1 LKTAKKSAQT
11 VFTNYRRLVL
21 VSDDSV
27 REVTEAFPR
36 YDFRTL
42 VSPAAA
48 TMVQLP
54 NRDGPGIY
62 IVVPRRSVS
71 QNEVRRQVEGSSRFS
86 SPSDQEG
93 TDVEVYIQKRLKAVR
108 VDGDYAGR
116 IEFLKFLMSNFRRR
130 AFDWLV
136 RSASADARYAG
147 DPMQQQLLL
156 APLAQAVHR
165 HLKTYPDPY
174 LEELAIDESSM
185 GIKGEL
191 DRKTFQDAWKRII
204 DTEPVITTPLPPI
217 HLHDLGRTADQ
228 ASGFME
234 ASLGTGREKILVD
247 QIQALTQN
255 LGDLLA
261 HSLHIQDWRNPPTPE
276 NWVKSLVAQDLSQ
289 ADPAVKELSTSALN
303 FFKAMM
309 SADSRH
315 PCCCRCRRR

>member
-1 LKTAKKSAQT
+1 
-11 VFTNYRRLVL
+11 
-21 VSDDSV
+21 
-27 REVTEAFPR
+27 
-36 YDFRTL
+36 
-42 VSPAAA
+42 
-48 TMVQLP
+48 
-54 NRDGPGIY
+54 
-62 IVVPRRSVS
+62 
-71 QNEVRRQVEGSSRFS
+71 
-86 SPSDQEG
+86 
-93 TDVEVYIQKRLKAVR
+93 VR

-309 SADSRH
+309 SADSSRPFFIPDTELNPYNVMRLYAVAFDRAIYRLAWGKATQFLIEGLQIAVGDISKGQSPGVQHFLFEGRSSPLSAMDLGLVLGNAKYQPFFDELEGSEPRH
-315 PCCCRCRRR
+315 HQRFTERCTELIKELAK